1 MDAEIKALSDSLIY
15 EILNALG
22 LPKTKRLHRTLAP
35 LFHKATDRL
44 STIGVTFDRLV
55 ENEGFPQAAAWALTN
70 WCTGVTARG
79 AERVPAEGPLLVIS
93 NHPGTYDSLV
103 ITSRLRRNDVKFIAS
118 DIPFL
123 KKLPHAHS
131 HFIFL
136 SDDTHNRMAAARAG
150 IRHLQTGGALLLFGT
165 GLIDPD
171 PAIFHDA
178 EKHLERWSPSIDLF
192 LKQVP
197 EARVLVTIV
206 SGVLAK
212 RWGYHPITWLRRVGW
227 QKRRI
232 AEFGQLLQQLF
243 FPGSLYMAPRLSFTP
258 PVTVETLRHEIGTER
273 VLSAVITRGK
283 ALLAEHMAWAGNMTP
298 TV

>member
-1 MDAEIKALSDSLIY
+1 MDADIQALSDSLVA
-15 EILNALG
+15 EIFKALG
-22 LPKTKRLHRTLAP
+22 LSESGWARRTFGP
-35 LFHKATDRL
+35 LFQKATNRL
-44 STIGVTFDRLV
+44 SAIGVTFDRLV
-55 ENEGFPQAAAWALTN
+55 AESGFPKAAEWALTN

-103 ITSRLRRNDVKFIAS
+103 ITSRLRRNDIKFIAS

-131 HFIFL
+131 HFILL

-171 PAIFHDA
+171 PAIFPDA

-192 LKQVP
+192 LRLVP
-197 EARVLVTIV
+197 EANVLITIV

-212 RWGYHPITWLRRVGW
+212 RWGYHPITWLRHIDW

-232 AEFGQLLQQLF
+232 SEFGQVLQQLF
-243 FPGSLYMAPRLSFTP
+243 FPGSLYLSPRLGFAP
-258 PVTVETLRHEIGTER
+258 PVSVAELHHESSSEV
-273 VLSAVITRGK
+273 VLPAIIRRAK
-283 ALLAEHMAWAGNMTP
+283 ALLAEQMAWAVAP
-298 TV
+298 TDA